1 MKIFF
6 TGRRASSER
15 ADERPVARAD
25 ELPRISPDLAVV
37 PALRQE
43 AVPPAEQADREEGDA
58 RR

>member
-37 PALRQE
+37 PALR
-43 AVPPAEQADREEGDA
+43 
-58 RR
+58 